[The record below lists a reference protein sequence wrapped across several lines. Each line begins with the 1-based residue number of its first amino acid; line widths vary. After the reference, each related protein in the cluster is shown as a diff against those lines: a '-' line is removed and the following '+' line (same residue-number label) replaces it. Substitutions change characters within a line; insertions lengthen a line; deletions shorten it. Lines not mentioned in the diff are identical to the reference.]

1 MLMSAEVM
9 FFIGPFPSKKRQ
21 LFVLVRCIYIACKC
35 IEDWQSA
42 CHKLSHLILIKKKK
56 ILSHLTE
63 FQPRA
68 VQLQHR
74 AVESYLFKE
83 GRGGNQQGE
92 KKKKKEI

>member
-21 LFVLVRCIYIACKC
+21 FFVLVRCIYIACKC
-35 IEDWQSA
+35 REDWQSA
-42 CHKLSHLILIKKKK
+42 CHK
-56 ILSHLTE
+56 LSHLTE

-74 AVESYLFKE
+74 AVESDLFKE
-83 GRGGNQQGE
+83 RRGEIRKGE
-92 KKKKKEI
+92 KKERDMTYFTAHQVWQCVS

>member
-1 MLMSAEVM
+1 MVNAIMSAEVM

-21 LFVLVRCIYIACKC
+21 LFVLVRCIYIACRC

-56 ILSHLTE
+56 LSHLTE

-83 GRGGNQQGE
+83 GRGENQ
-92 KKKKKEI
+92 